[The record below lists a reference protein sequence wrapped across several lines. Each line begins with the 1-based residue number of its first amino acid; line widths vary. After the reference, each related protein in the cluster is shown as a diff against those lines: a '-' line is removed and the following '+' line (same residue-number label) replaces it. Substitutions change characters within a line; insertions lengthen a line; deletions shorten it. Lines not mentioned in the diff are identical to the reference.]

1 LAVAKLLLACLAIG
15 LLVYAASHVPVF
27 FRSAEDYGLHHEVT
41 APLCRFLAALLL
53 SLGCA
58 FAAAGGHAPDQ
69 IRKSARVLGAAVL
82 VALLYAGAALL
93 FRNAAYFSLFDP
105 KGLPVHPAEVVM
117 FPQAGWHGMGAHLI
131 AAAVICAAFSLL
143 WFALR
148 RNES

>member
-1 LAVAKLLLACLAIG
+1 VAVARLVSACLAVG
-15 LLVYAASHVPVF
+15 LVVYAASQVPAF

-58 FAAAGGHAPDQ
+58 FAGAGGYSGEE
-69 IRKSARVLGAAVL
+69 IRRSAQVLGAAGL
-82 VALLYAGAALL
+82 VAVLFAGASLL
-93 FRNAAYFSLFDP
+93 FRNTAYFSLFDP
-105 KGLPVHPAEVVM
+105 KGFPVHPAEVVM